1 MFLVGYIK
9 SPVTSPQWGPWL
21 KCTHVLIFVTNNHG
35 PRPVATCCVCYL
47 TIRPF
52 GVLWPSSLTS
62 TWMTLLSSVRGQGP
76 FWHVYEDSQGSRA
89 VFVCLVTRKET
100 RDRIP
105 VINERRDVSWK
116 EGLSG
121 SLQNV
126 LIRLCF
132 RGVNGFVGHS
142 PCRSAEV
149 VAAPHC
155 RRVAANVVFNLLV
168 IIYLE

>member
-1 MFLVGYIK
+1 MR
-9 SPVTSPQWGPWL
+9 L
-21 KCTHVLIFVTNNHG
+21 KCARVLIFVTNNHD
-35 PRPVATCCVCYL
+35 PRPVAPCCVCYL

-52 GVLWPSSLTS
+52 SVLWPSSLTS

-76 FWHVYEDSQGSRA
+76 VWHVYEDSQGSRA
-89 VFVCLVTRKET
+89 VFVCLVTRKER

-105 VINERRDVSWK
+105 VINERRDASWK
-116 EGLSG
+116 GGLSG

-142 PCRSAEV
+142 PCRSADV
-149 VAAPHC
+149 VAAAHC
-155 RRVAANVVFNLLV
+155 RRVAANVAFNLLV